1 MKFEIPCH
9 VKDNKPNNA
18 KKLNEAFRALNG
30 KDVIVT
36 IQKRRSKRSNAQNDF
51 FHGVVIPIVQQGYL
65 DAGWNEAR
73 SADWTKAEIKK
84 FCLIRQAVNEK
95 TGEVKDYV
103 GDTSGLTKS
112 EFMDFIAD
120 IQQWA
125 AENLGI
131 YVPDPNE
138 QTELFNDTDNLH
150 I

>member
-36 IQKRRSKRSNAQNDF
+36 IQKRRSKRSDPQNRY
-51 FHGVVIPIVQQGYL
+51 FHGVCIPIIQQGLL

-73 SADWTKAEIKK
+73 SAEWTKDFIKMN
-84 FCLIRQAVNEK
+84 CLVKSYTNEL
-95 TGEVKDYV
+95 TGEVKDSI
-103 GDTSGLTKS
+103 GKTSGLTKS
-112 EFMDFIAD
+112 EFMDLIAD
-120 IQQWA
+120 VQQWA

-138 QTELFNDTDNLH
+138 QTELFKETDTPH
-150 I
+150 T